1 MLSIIQQTQAVDDW
15 YRQAKIYQYGTREQQ
30 LAKFYRT
37 LGDVAEGVQ
46 KMDNLKVAAAMGRSL
61 WAFVGL
67 LHFGKHT
74 NVGDFVIPLDA
85 AIKDH
90 TTGNTKEFRLHNLF
104 VVATEVVGLILQDEH
119 EPHSYVTELHSLARQ
134 YRMLARICGL
144 EFGRVIYNGHRVL
157 INTKGEMN
165 GIGLFVPAS
174 DDFTGDK
181 LPGSRQMSGPAICLM
196 FQTVLD
202 SCVAT
207 HLAPYCHRPFKRDE
221 LPTINAALATT
232 LNELL
237 DKYVRD
243 SVRWNHILFE
253 RVPEI
258 TAAYTDGG
266 VNVVMN
272 DDLLYLFESLK
283 RDSI

>member
-1 MLSIIQQTQAVDDW
+1 MLSINQQTQAVDDW
-15 YRQAKIYQYGTREQQ
+15 YQQTKIYQYGTREQQ

-37 LGDVAEGVQ
+37 LGDIAEGVQ
-46 KMDNLKVAAAMGRSL
+46 KLDNLKVAAAMGRSV
-61 WAFVGL
+61 WALVGL

-85 AIKDH
+85 AIKDR
-90 TTGNTKEFRLHNLF
+90 TTGNTKEFRLHSLF

-119 EPHSYVTELHSLARQ
+119 EHHSYITELHSLARQ
-134 YRMLARICGL
+134 YRMLARTCGL
-144 EFGRVIYNGHRVL
+144 EFDRVINNGHRVL

-165 GIGLFVPAS
+165 CIGMFVPAT
-174 DDFTGDK
+174 DDFTGDR
-181 LPGSRQMSGPAICLM
+181 LPGSGEMSGPAICLM
-196 FQTVLD
+196 LQAVLD

-221 LPTINAALATT
+221 LPKINAALAST

-243 SVRWNHILFE
+243 SVRWNRILFE

-258 TAAYTDGG
+258 TATYTDGD
-266 VNVVMN
+266 VCVVLN
-272 DDLLYLFESLK
+272 EDLLYLIECLTK
-283 RDSI
+283 DTI